1 MSRKTLWV
9 AAASVLVGIIVLGL
23 KTLAWWVTG
32 SVALLSDALESIIN
46 VAASGAALIALQVS
60 SRPADDNHQFGH
72 HKAEYISAVIEG
84 VLVVIAALTI
94 MREAYNGFQNPTLPD
109 QPVKG
114 MLLNGAA
121 TVVNV
126 VWYVILMRVGRA
138 YRSPAL
144 IADAKHLMSDVVT
157 SAAVLAGFVLVPVT
171 GWPQLDPLLAGLVA
185 LNVLWT
191 GWGMMKESVG
201 GLMDAAPPPDV
212 VARIKE
218 LVSTHAAGAIE
229 AHDLRTRHAGR
240 ITFVEFHLVVPG
252 NMTVAAAH
260 EICDRIE
267 HAFEQDMDDAVITI
281 HVEPEDEA
289 KHRGVVV
296 L

>member
-94 MREAYNGFQNPTLPD
+94 LREAYNGFQNPVLPD

-126 VWYVILMRVGRA
+126 VWYFILIRVGRA

-212 VARIKE
+212 VARIRE

-252 NMTVAAAH
+252 DMTVAAAH

-281 HVEPEDEA
+281 HVEPEGEA

-296 L
+296 V

>member
-218 LVSTHAAGAIE
+218 LVSIHAAGAIE

-252 NMTVAAAH
+252 AMTVAAAH

-267 HAFEQDMDDAVITI
+267 SAFEQDMDDAIITI
-281 HVEPEDEA
+281 HVEPEGEA

>member
-1 MSRKTLWV
+1 MKRTTLWV
-9 AAASVLVGIIVLGL
+9 AVASVGVGLTVLGL
-23 KTLAWWVTG
+23 KTLAYLVTG

-46 VAASGAALIALQVS
+46 VAASGTALVALHISAQ
-60 SRPADDNHQFGH
+60 PADANHPYGH

-84 VLVVIAALTI
+84 VLVVLAAFTI
-94 MREAYNGFQNPTLPD
+94 MREAYFGFQDPRLPE
-109 QPVKG
+109 QPLKG

-121 TVVNV
+121 TALNAVLCLV
-126 VWYVILMRVGRA
+126 LLRVGRA
-138 YRSPAL
+138 NRSPAL
-144 IADAKHLMSDVVT
+144 VADGKHILTDVVT
-157 SAAVLAGFVLVPVT
+157 SAGVLAGFVLVPVT
-171 GWPQLDPLLAGLVA
+171 GWPQLDPILAGLVA

-191 GWGMMKESVG
+191 GWGLMRESVG

-212 VARIKE
+212 VARIRE
-218 LVSTHAAGAIE
+218 LVSTHAEGAIE

-252 NMTVAAAH
+252 SMTVAAAH
-260 EICDRIE
+260 DICDRIE
-267 HAFEQDMDDAVITI
+267 RALETDMDDTEVTI
-281 HVEPEDEA
+281 HVEPEAEA

>member
-229 AHDLRTRHAGR
+229 AHDLRTRHAGKA
-240 ITFVEFHLVVPG
+240 TFIEFHLVVPG
-252 NMTVAAAH
+252 ELSVSAAH
-260 EICDRIE
+260 DICDRIE
-267 HAFEQDMDDAVITI
+267 AALKAHEPDAIVTI
-281 HVEPEDEA
+281 HVEPEHKA
-289 KHRGVVV
+289 KHTGIVV

>member
-94 MREAYNGFQNPTLPD
+94 MREAYNGFLNPTLPD

-121 TVVNV
+121 TVING
-126 VWYVILMRVGRA
+126 VWYVVLMRVGRA

-144 IADAKHLMSDVVT
+144 IADAKHLLSDVVT
-157 SAAVLAGFVLVPVT
+157 SGAVLAGFVLVPVT

-252 NMTVAAAH
+252 TMTVAAAH

-267 HAFEQDMDDAVITI
+267 NAFEQDMDDAVITI
-281 HVEPEDEA
+281 HVEPEEEA

>member
-109 QPVKG
+109 QPLKG

-121 TVVNV
+121 TVINV
-126 VWYVILMRVGRA
+126 VWYAVLIRVGRA

-252 NMTVAAAH
+252 AMTVAAAH

-267 HAFEQDMDDAVITI
+267 SAFEQDMDDAVITI
-281 HVEPEDEA
+281 HVEPEGEA